1 MDQTYQ
7 ICIIRKNNQTL
18 TLISPAPMKDVY
30 AMLHSAVSAVAKMSN
45 QSIDATLGVLAD
57 LDRFAKSSGQGSEGN
72 LR

>member
-18 TLISPAPMKDVY
+18 TSISPAPLKDVY

-45 QSIDATLGVLAD
+45 QSVDATLSVLAD
-57 LDRFAKSSGQGSEGN
+57 LDRSVKKSGQKGPEFKE
-72 LR
+72 